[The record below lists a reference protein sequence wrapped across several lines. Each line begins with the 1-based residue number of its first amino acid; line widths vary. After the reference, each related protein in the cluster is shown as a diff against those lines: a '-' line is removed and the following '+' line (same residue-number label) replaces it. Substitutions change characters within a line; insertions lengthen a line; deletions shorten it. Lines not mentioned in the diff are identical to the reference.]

1 MVRGPQNGFFAVA
14 LSRGKRDFSDRDAL
28 VLNLTLPH
36 LIQGY
41 IAAGRVTQLERELGS
56 LRQGLDA
63 ADVGLVLLSDDGRI
77 RLATSRARAWLNE
90 YFDMAARAS
99 NRLPPPVEGWVL
111 RHVSQGRSEDHL
123 PAIRRPLIAYR
134 RGKSLSIRLSGGPGD
149 LALVL
154 SEAYSTV
161 PLPGLASL
169 GLSRRETEVLRWVAQ
184 GKRNADIGGILGIS
198 TATVNHHVEHIH
210 RKLDVETRTAAVACA
225 LSAVQGS
232 RPA

>member
-1 MVRGPQNGFFAVA
+1 MT
-14 LSRGKRDFSDRDAL
+14 DAL
-28 VLNLTLPH
+28 VLNLAPH
-36 LIQGY
+36 LIR
-41 IAAGRVTQLERELGS
+41 ATSRRVVTQLERELGS

-123 PAIRRPLIAYR
+123 PAIRRPLIAHR
-134 RGKSLSIRLSGGPGD
+134 RGKSLSIRLSGGAGD
-149 LALVL
+149 LAPCVQALDRTAGG
-154 SEAYSTV
+154 SQFRPQPAD
-161 PLPGLASL
+161 
-169 GLSRRETEVLRWVAQ
+169 RVLRWVAQ
-184 GKRNADIGGILGIS
+184 GKAKRRHRGIWASPRHGQPSS
-198 TATVNHHVEHIH
+198 TF
-210 RKLDVETRTAAVACA
+210 TASSTSRLARGRGVCPQRR
-225 LSAVQGS
+225 QGS